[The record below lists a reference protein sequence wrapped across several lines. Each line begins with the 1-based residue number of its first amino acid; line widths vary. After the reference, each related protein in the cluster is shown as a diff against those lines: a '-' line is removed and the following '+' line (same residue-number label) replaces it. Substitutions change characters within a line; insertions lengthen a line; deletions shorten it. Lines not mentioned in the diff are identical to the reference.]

1 MQAENY
7 YRSNCPINLAVEVIG
22 DKWTLL
28 IIRDLMFE
36 DKRHF
41 REFLIG
47 EEKIASNILTD
58 RLTKLETEGII
69 TKKSDPSHK
78 QKFVYS
84 LSAKG
89 IDLLPVIIKLGAWSM
104 KYQPVDKDRFPHA
117 GEMAKAGEPAK
128 RKIRNELARKHLGK
142 K

>member
-41 REFLIG
+41 REFLDG

-58 RLTKLETEGII
+58 RLAMLETEGII
-69 TKKSDPSHK
+69 TKKSDTAHK
-78 QKFVYS
+78 QKFLYS
-84 LSAKG
+84 LTEKG
-89 IDLLPVIIKLGAWSM
+89 IDLLPVIIELGAWSM
-104 KYQPVDKDRFPHA
+104 KYQPVDKERFAHA
-117 GEMAKAGEPAK
+117 GQLAKAGSTAI
-128 RKIRNELARKHLGK
+128 RKLRRDLARQHLR
-142 K
+142 

>member
-1 MQAENY
+1 MKAEKY

-41 REFLIG
+41 REFLGG

-58 RLTKLETEGII
+58 RLAMLETEGII
-69 TKKSDPSHK
+69 TKQNDDTHK
-78 QKFVYS
+78 QKFLYS
-84 LSAKG
+84 LTAKG
-89 IDLLPVIIKLGAWSM
+89 IDLLPVIIELGSWSM
-104 KYQPVDKDRFPHA
+104 KYQPVDKERFAHA
-117 GEMAKAGEPAK
+117 GQLAKAGAPVQAQTSK
-128 RKIRNELARKHLGK
+128 GPG
-142 K
+142 

>member
-41 REFLIG
+41 REFLGG

-58 RLTKLETEGII
+58 RLAMLETEGII
-69 TKKSDPSHK
+69 SKKNDPSHK
-78 QKFVYS
+78 QKFLYS
-84 LSAKG
+84 LTSKG
-89 IDLLPVIIKLGAWSM
+89 IDLLPVIIQLGAWSM
-104 KYQPVDKDRFPHA
+104 KYQPVDKERFAHA
-117 GEMAKAGEPAK
+117 GQLAKAGSASQSK
-128 RKIRNELARKHLGK
+128 LRSALTRKHLK
-142 K
+142 

>member
-1 MQAENY
+1 MQAEKY

-41 REFLIG
+41 REFLGG

-58 RLTKLETEGII
+58 RLAMLETEGII

-78 QKFVYS
+78 QKFLYS
-84 LSAKG
+84 LTAKG
-89 IDLLPVIIKLGAWSM
+89 IDLLPVIIELGAWSL
-104 KYQPVDKDRFPHA
+104 KYQPVDRERFAHA
-117 GEMAKAGEPAK
+117 GQLAKGGAPVRHKLQRGLAK
-128 RKIRNELARKHLGK
+128 KHL
-142 K
+142 